1 MKFRF
6 DATRRVALRFHVGPR
21 VAKAVGAALGAVL
34 AGALLA
40 SCGGGEQ
47 VSKFS
52 PTRVI
57 VFGDETSVIDNDGSK
72 YTVNALAT
80 GSTALDCVANPIWV
94 QDLATAYRLAF
105 PQCPGTNSA
114 PNGLIFATPGAK
126 AADVAVQVDQ
136 QVTAGGFGSRD
147 LVTVL
152 VGANDVLE
160 QYAQY
165 PSVGVEQLK
174 TQLRSSGAAL
184 ATQVNR
190 IGNLGGKVLVSNVPD
205 VGVTPYALAQKA
217 AFSDTD
223 RAALLT
229 ALTAAF
235 NEGMRSNL
243 INDGRMIGLLLSD
256 ELIDAISKNPGGNGY
271 ANVTLAACSVALP
284 ACNANTLIP
293 DPNSTS
299 GATASA
305 TTWLWADDLHL
316 SAGGHKNLGSIAIT
330 RAGNN
335 PF

>member
-1 MKFRF
+1 MKFRL
-6 DATRRVALRFHVGPR
+6 DAMRRAALRFRVGNS
-21 VAKAVGAALGAVL
+21 VATAAGVVL

-52 PTRVI
+52 PTRVL
-57 VFGDETSVIDNDGSK
+57 VFGDETSVINNDGSK

-94 QDLATAYRLAF
+94 QALATAYNLAF
-105 PQCPGTNSA
+105 PQCPGTNSS
-114 PNGLIFATPGAK
+114 PTGQIFATAGAK
-126 AADVAVQVDQ
+126 VADVAVQVDQ
-136 QVTAGGFGSRD
+136 QVTAGGFGNRD

-165 PSVGVEQLK
+165 PSVGAEQLK
-174 TQLRSSGAAL
+174 AQLRLSGAAL

-190 IGNLGGKVLVSNVPD
+190 IGNLGGKVLISNVPD
-205 VGVTPYALAQKA
+205 IGVTPYALAQKA

-235 NEGMRSNL
+235 NEGMRANL
-243 INDGRMIGLLLSD
+243 INDGRMIGLLLTD
-256 ELIDAISKNPGGNGY
+256 ELIDAISKNGSGNGY
-271 ANVTLAACSVALP
+271 VNVTLAACSVALP
-284 ACNANTLIP
+284 ACNTNTLIP

-299 GATASA
+299 GASASA
-305 TTWLWADDLHL
+305 TTWLWADELHL
-316 SAGGHKNLGSIAIT
+316 SAGGHKSFGSIAVT